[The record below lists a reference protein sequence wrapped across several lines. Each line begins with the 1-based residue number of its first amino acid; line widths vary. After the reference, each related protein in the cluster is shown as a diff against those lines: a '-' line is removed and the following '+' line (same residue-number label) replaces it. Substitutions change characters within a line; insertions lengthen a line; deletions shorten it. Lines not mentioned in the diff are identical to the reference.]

1 VANSTVAVS
10 NKKSNA
16 PTMKLPPYNTFPIIS
31 GDKISLREIITA
43 DLEDLIEISFY
54 DSIQATT
61 FQQATEMQD
70 KINKDYI
77 EGNSIHWGIANNLTN
92 KIIGTC
98 GYYRGLDQG
107 TGELGCVLLPQ
118 YRGQGFMTSAM
129 LLAIDFGINSVGL
142 KRVWAI
148 TTKQNEKAIKLLKN
162 LNFIK
167 IADLDDNEIEYELKQ
182 NTIFVKNYSFK
193 TSKLN

>member
-1 VANSTVAVS
+1 
-10 NKKSNA
+10 
-16 PTMKLPPYNTFPIIS
+16 MKLPPYNTFPIIS
-31 GDKISLREIITA
+31 GDRITLRQILTTDI
-43 DLEDLIEISFY
+43 EDLIEISFY
-54 DSIQATT
+54 DAIQATT
-61 FQQATEMQD
+61 LQQATEMQD

-77 EGNSIHWGIANNLTN
+77 EGNSIHWGIADSLTN

-129 LLAIDFGINSVGL
+129 LLAINFGLNSIGL

-148 TTKQNEKAIKLLKN
+148 TTQQNEKAIKLLEQ
-162 LNFIK
+162 LNFTK
-167 IADLDDNEIEYELKQ
+167 IADLDDNEIEYELRQ
-182 NTIFVKNYSFK
+182 NV
-193 TSKLN
+193 

>member
-1 VANSTVAVS
+1 
-10 NKKSNA
+10 
-16 PTMKLPPYNTFPIIS
+16 MKLPPYDIFPIIS
-31 GDKISLREIITA
+31 GDKISLRQILTA
-43 DLEDLIEISFY
+43 DIEDLIEISFY
-54 DSIQATT
+54 DAIQATT
-61 FQQATEMQD
+61 LQQATEMQD

-77 EGNSIHWGIANNLTN
+77 EGNSIHWGIADHLTN

-129 LLAIDFGINSVGL
+129 LLAIDFGINTIEL

-148 TTKQNEKAIKLLKN
+148 TTIRNEKAIKLLEQ
-162 LNFIK
+162 LNFTK
-167 IADLDDNEIEYELKQ
+167 IADLDDNEIEYELRQ
-182 NTIFVKNYSFK
+182 NV
-193 TSKLN
+193 

>member
-1 VANSTVAVS
+1 
-10 NKKSNA
+10 
-16 PTMKLPPYNTFPIIS
+16 MRLPPYDIFPIIS
-31 GDKISLREIITA
+31 GDRITLQQILTA
-43 DLEDLIEISFY
+43 DIEDLIEISFY
-54 DSIQATT
+54 DAIQATT
-61 FQQATEMQD
+61 LQQATEMQD

-77 EGNSIHWGIANNLTN
+77 EGNSIHWGIADNLTN

-129 LLAIDFGINSVGL
+129 LLAIAFGINSIGL

-148 TTKQNEKAIKLLKN
+148 TTKQNEKAIKLLEQ

-167 IADLDDNEIEYELKQ
+167 IANLDDNEIEYELRQ
-182 NTIFVKNYSFK
+182 NV
-193 TSKLN
+193 